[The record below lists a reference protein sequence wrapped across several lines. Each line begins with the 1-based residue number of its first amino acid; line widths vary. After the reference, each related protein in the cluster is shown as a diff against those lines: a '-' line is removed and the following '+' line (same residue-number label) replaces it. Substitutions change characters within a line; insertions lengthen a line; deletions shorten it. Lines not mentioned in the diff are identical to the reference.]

1 VKANPP
7 DTFSHPVTV
16 KKSTPK
22 KSYAAPT
29 APAPAAPT
37 TKPQIVLLAVT
48 GMTPAV
54 LTETIWA
61 LAHEKPSVIPDRV
74 VVVTTTRGKELMER
88 ELFSPASPELDDLW
102 QTLRSEI
109 LGPQHKSNSR
119 LNLDTLRLISAP
131 NPRTG
136 RSEPLEDFRTSAENA
151 AMADFLLE
159 QVRGLVEAP
168 SIKLIVSI
176 AGGRKTLGALLYACM
191 SLLGRET
198 DRLTHVLVNEPF
210 DHLGLAPRFYFPEQP
225 IQQLTTTDGKSIT
238 ARQARI
244 DLGDIPFVPLRNLFE
259 RDLIRKPFSFTE
271 LVERCRQKVNEVVS
285 RNVSLTVRRCRRE
298 LEING
303 VRVQTSNP
311 QQVLMLFL
319 ADPATSAVRNQIT
332 KFDNAIEP
340 LRAFAQKLHNQRS
353 PNDLSDWRHEAQI
366 PNSFNGESLRKLL
379 NELKGKLRAAG
390 DEAAA
395 LSPSLPAKGRFS
407 LDLPPTSVTLRD

>member
-1 VKANPP
+1 MNKAAA
-7 DTFSHPVTV
+7 
-16 KKSTPK
+16 KETPTNK
-22 KSYAAPT
+22 LANAASK
-29 APAPAAPT
+29 ASPAGKA
-37 TKPQIVLLAVT
+37 QVVLLSVT

-61 LAHEKPSVIPDRV
+61 LAHETPPVIPDRV

-88 ELFSPASPELDDLW
+88 EFFSPASPELDDLW
-102 QTLRSEI
+102 QTLRSAI
-109 LGPQHKSNSR
+109 LGPHHKNDSR

-131 NPRTG
+131 NSRTG
-136 RSEPLEDFRTSAENA
+136 RSEPVEDFRTSAENA

-159 QVRGLVEAP
+159 QVRGLVETP
-168 SIKLIVSI
+168 SIELIVSI

-191 SLLGRET
+191 SLLGRQT

-225 IQQLTTTDGKSIT
+225 IQRLTTTDGKTIT

-259 RDLIRKPFSFTE
+259 RDLIRKPCSFTE

-285 RNVSLTVRRCRRE
+285 RNVNLTVRRRRRE

-303 VRVQTSNP
+303 VRVQTSNS

-319 ADPATSAVRNQIT
+319 ADPATSTVRNQIT

-340 LRAFAQKLHNQRS
+340 LRAFAKKLHAQRS
-353 PNDLSDWRHEAQI
+353 PDDLSDWRHEAPI

-395 LSPSLPAKGRFS
+395 LGPSLPAKGRFS

>member
-1 VKANPP
+1 MITSGPKNRR
-7 DTFSHPVTV
+7 TLLPV
-16 KKSTPK
+16 KST
-22 KSYAAPT
+22 AAVMPE
-29 APAPAAPT
+29 A
-37 TKPQIVLLAVT
+37 KRQVVLLAVT
-48 GMTPAV
+48 GMTPAI

-61 LAHEKPSVIPDRV
+61 LAHEQPPVVADRV
-74 VVVTTTRGKELMER
+74 VVVTTMRGKEHMEF
-88 ELFSPASPELDDLW
+88 ELLTSAAPGSDDLW

-109 LGPQHKSNSR
+109 LGTQHENDSR
-119 LNLDTLRLISAP
+119 LNLETIRLISAP
-131 NPRTG
+131 NARTG

-159 QVRGLVEAP
+159 QVRGFVETP
-168 SIKLIVSI
+168 DVDLIVSI

-210 DHLGLAPRFYFPEQP
+210 DHPGLSPRFYFPKQTS
-225 IQQLTTTDGKSIT
+225 QRLTTTNGKTVT
-238 ARQARI
+238 ARHAQI

-259 RDLIRKPFSFTE
+259 RDLIRKPCSFTE
-271 LVERCRQKVNEVVS
+271 FVERCRQKVNEVVS
-285 RNVSLTVRRCRRE
+285 KNVNLTVRRRRRE
-298 LEING
+298 LEVNG
-303 VRVQTSNP
+303 VRVQTSNS

-319 ADPATSAVRNQIT
+319 ADPATSTVRNQIT

-340 LRAFAQKLHNQRS
+340 LRAFAKKLHAQRS
-353 PNDLSDWRHEAQI
+353 PENLSDWRHEAII
-366 PNSFNGESLRKLL
+366 PNSFNGESLRKML

-395 LSPSLPAKGRFS
+395 LGPRLPAKGRFS